1 MGILRIRKV
10 RVNDDNGMC
19 RRETIPANP
28 VFPQGD
34 VNDKWTLAR
43 YVLSKRTKHMYGT
56 FIVNGEGHGCVWQNP
71 IIGNAG
77 VLRKLV
83 VQIPRSEFKLGN
95 NYSGRTPCTLV
106 RGSTNRFEPRVP
118 SMILYGSVAPSTF
131 TKTQVLFSTRHTPSG
146 RLQ

>member
-1 MGILRIRKV
+1 MVKV
-10 RVNDDNGMC
+10 VAALGKLD
-19 RRETIPANP
+19 P
-28 VFPQGD
+28 
-34 VNDKWTLAR
+34 
-43 YVLSKRTKHMYGT
+43 
-56 FIVNGEGHGCVWQNP
+56 NP
-71 IIGNAG
+71 IIGDAG

-118 SMILYGSVAPSTF
+118 SMIVYGSVAPGTF